1 MKYVLQNFE
10 TFENNEEAYL
20 KVNKNSNLYCVILGK
35 DTYIAWQK
43 INVSLLAN
51 SNFTEIEKI
60 YYDVTNGT
68 ELLRTTEYK
77 SITSKENAK
86 SKFILLLSE
95 LLNIKDNEEKYLS
108 FEDVKKISN
117 NINRKKLI
125 KKTNIH

>member
-1 MKYVLQNFE
+1 MKYVLKNFE
-10 TFENNEEAYL
+10 IFENNEEAYL

-51 SNFTEIEKI
+51 SNFMELEKI